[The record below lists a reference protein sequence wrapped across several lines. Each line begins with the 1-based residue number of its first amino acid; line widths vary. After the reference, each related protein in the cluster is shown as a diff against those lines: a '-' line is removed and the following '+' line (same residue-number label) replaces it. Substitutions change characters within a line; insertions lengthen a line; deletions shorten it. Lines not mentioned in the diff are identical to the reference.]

1 MTKVEENTSKKE
13 FNNLLMQISINTGEH
28 LSVQVINEPK
38 GSEAAQTSQTG

>member
-28 LSVQVINEPK
+28 LSVQVTNKPK
-38 GSEAAQTSQTG
+38 GSEAAQTS